1 MGMGLRQLLPP
12 MRGRESGGTQ
22 VKVLLQRRQKF
33 LGPDGNRTSSFG
45 VLVFDHLKFKLQV
58 ETNGYV
64 FWGSENYVV
73 MGLLAAAAA
82 SLSALSFPTM
92 PTCAGTRLT
101 STS

>member
-22 VKVLLQRRQKF
+22 VNVLLQRRQKF

-58 ETNGYV
+58 ETNGAV
-64 FWGSENYVV
+64 FWGSKSYVETKKESG
-73 MGLLAAAAA
+73 MAGIWQP
-82 SLSALSFPTM
+82 SNLSERT
-92 PTCAGTRLT
+92 TRRN
-101 STS
+101 